1 MKPIYYLKNLSRAKH
16 KLKSKLLSDATM
28 TFGDNIYIPMPRT
41 QIITQLS
48 ARHPRPRHP
57 SNTVPTSLP
66 LISLSYFLVTCSRS
80 QVSLD
85 TSIIF

>member
-1 MKPIYYLKNLSRAKH
+1 MKPIYYLKDLSCAKH

-48 ARHPRPRHP
+48 PRHPRNP
-57 SNTVPTSLP
+57 VPTSLP
-66 LISLSYFLVTCSRS
+66 LVSLSYFLVASSGS
-80 QVSLD
+80 QVSSD
-85 TSIIF
+85 TTIIF